1 MQTIPDIIDGLGGPS
16 ALARDL
22 GHPIATVTAWKH
34 RERIP
39 DRYWSDLIAVA
50 KSQRIKLTLEAI
62 MAANCL
68 KAPPRPAP
76 MRRKEDRKA
85 GAQ

>member
-34 RERIP
+34 RGRIP
-39 DRYWSDLIAVA
+39 DCYWDDLIAVA
-50 KSQRIKLTLEAI
+50 KARRIKLTLESI
-62 MAANCL
+62 MAAN
-68 KAPPRPAP
+68 
-76 MRRKEDRKA
+76 RRKREGA
-85 GAQ
+85 GA